1 MGGSCIMADRP
12 SGRARPDPIGLRA
25 ASHDRLLIAVVA
37 AMSFLAAL
45 AMAGN
50 LATTSLADHWLG
62 GARNMLTIE
71 VPDPTAAVQAS
82 SSVTRIDAVLA
93 ALRQRPTLSAVRALS
108 PAELGRLLKPWL
120 GDASSSGGTGIALP
134 GVIIAQGDARA
145 SAVAGLSTGLNQIAP
160 GTLIET
166 GGGLAARLTTLTESL
181 QASAAAILLIVAAVA
196 ASVVGVSVRA
206 GLAQR
211 REAVDI
217 IHGLG
222 ARDSDIAS
230 PFAREIAR
238 QAGLGG
244 LLGGLAALPVLL
256 WLGRLA
262 AGFALVPHAA
272 DRGVAGMLMDV
283 PVLLWAGPV
292 VLMLVA
298 ALIGWGVA
306 RTTVLGWLR
315 HLA

>member
-1 MGGSCIMADRP
+1 MANQRR
-12 SGRARPDPIGLRA
+12 SRARPDPIGLRA
-25 ASHDRLLIAVVA
+25 ATHDRLLIAVVA

-50 LATTSLADHWLG
+50 VATSTLAAHWLG
-62 GARNMLTIE
+62 GARHVLTIE
-71 VPDPTAAVQAS
+71 VPDPTASVQAAS
-82 SSVTRIDAVLA
+82 RITRLDAVLT
-93 ALRQRPTLSAVRALS
+93 ALRQQPALSGVRALS
-108 PAELGRLLKPWL
+108 PAELGHLLKPWL
-120 GDASSSGGTGIALP
+120 GDARTSGDAGIALP
-134 GVIIAQGDARA
+134 GVIMAQGDTHPH
-145 SAVAGLSTGLNQIAP
+145 AVAALRQELDQIAP
-160 GTLIET
+160 GALVET
-166 GGGLAARLTTLTESL
+166 GGGLAARLTTLTDSL

-211 REAVDI
+211 REAIDI

-222 ARDSDIAS
+222 ARDRDIAS

-262 AGFALVPHAA
+262 AGFALVPHSAA
-272 DRGVAGMLMDV
+272 HGVGAMLADM
-283 PVLLWAGPV
+283 PTLLWAGPV

-298 ALIGWGVA
+298 ALIGWVVA
-306 RTTVLGWLR
+306 QTTVLGWLR

>member
-62 GARNMLTIE
+62 GARNVLTIE

-145 SAVAGLSTGLNQIAP
+145 SPWAIITPGSAIPVPPEELASPSQGLSRRPSSAGDK
-160 GTLIET
+160 
-166 GGGLAARLTTLTESL
+166 ARTAERVGRWR
-181 QASAAAILLIVAAVA
+181 SAASTASIRVTLLDACTAAVG
-196 ASVVGVSVRA
+196 SGTSMVSTLRA
-206 GLAQR
+206 PPNQ
-211 REAVDI
+211 
-217 IHGLG
+217 
-222 ARDSDIAS
+222 
-230 PFAREIAR
+230 
-238 QAGLGG
+238 
-244 LLGGLAALPVLL
+244 
-256 WLGRLA
+256 
-262 AGFALVPHAA
+262 
-272 DRGVAGMLMDV
+272 
-283 PVLLWAGPV
+283 
-292 VLMLVA
+292 
-298 ALIGWGVA
+298 
-306 RTTVLGWLR
+306 
-315 HLA
+315 